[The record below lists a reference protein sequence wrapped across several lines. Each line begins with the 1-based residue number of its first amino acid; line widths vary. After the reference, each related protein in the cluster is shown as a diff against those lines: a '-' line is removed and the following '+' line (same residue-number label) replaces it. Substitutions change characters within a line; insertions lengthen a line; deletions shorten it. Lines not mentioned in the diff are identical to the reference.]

1 VNGEVEMARGRKTGG
16 RKPGSLNKS
25 TLIGKSVQETFRNWL
40 GFDDESVARTGI
52 ISQEGYRARTRL
64 KEMIDGD
71 RTPDPAWT
79 NLLKVVMSYGYGV
92 PGKMADS
99 TKKRES
105 LVFVSTSGLL
115 PWDER
120 MDNMKPMTDR
130 MIAQKAEE
138 EKLQLEAAKKP
149 AEPIEAAADNDSEAP
164 VEALEL
170 VEPPP
175 SPDNFNRGRGR

>member
-1 VNGEVEMARGRKTGG
+1 MEIIEMARGKKTGG
-16 RKPGSLNKS
+16 RKPGSLNRN
-25 TLIGKSVQETFRNWL
+25 TMIGKSVSETFRNWL
-40 GFDDESVARTGI
+40 GFDDEAVARTGV

-99 TKKRES
+99 TQKRQS
-105 LVFVSTSGLL
+105 LVFVTTSGLY

-120 MDNMKPMTDR
+120 MDNLKPVTDR
-130 MIAQKAEE
+130 MIAEKEAEAR
-138 EKLQLEAAKKP
+138 LQLEAGKKP
-149 AEPIEAAADNDSEAP
+149 ETIEAAADKADSEVP
-164 VEALEL
+164 ESLE
-170 VEPPP
+170 VVDPPP
-175 SPDNFNRGRGR
+175 SPEDFTRGRGR